1 MQDSRIAKMCVEK
14 GLKMT
19 EPRKVIARVLSDAT
33 DHPDADHRKYGAF
46 TLGGGPIL
54 TRGP

>member
-1 MQDSRIAKMCVEK
+1 MEQSHRLFASPDVALAVDVSH
-14 GLKMT
+14 
-19 EPRKVIARVLSDAT
+19 AT

-54 TRGP
+54 TLIQMFTPVFRD